1 MSVINIEKLAFGGS
15 GFGRIDGKACFV
27 PYTAPGDVAD
37 ILITRDKR
45 SYSEGVLQKLL
56 KSSDFR
62 TLPPCPVFGSCGG
75 CDWQHISYEEQCR
88 QKELIFADTLWR
100 IARVEASGIKPLL
113 GASSPFNYRQRVQ
126 LKVSTTGGKISLG
139 FYRSASHCVVDLPGR
154 CEIAAPALNMAL
166 DETRELLAS
175 FSEPHNVPQ
184 IDLAASSDGQV
195 SLVFHYT
202 GNNREKLSEY
212 LAETGKGLRRI
223 HSVSIRAGRKSAL
236 ENVSGAEN
244 IGYTV
249 PDSTGG
255 DMWLY
260 FSPDSFSQVN
270 FAQNR
275 SIINSI
281 IDFCSVTAPRSILD
295 LFCGNGNFSLP
306 LAKTSRKITGFETS
320 AKSISLAGFNAMSN
334 GITNARYY
342 NRDSAAGVDEAAR
355 AGEIFD
361 LVIIDPPRS
370 GADAIAGELFKVAAS
385 HIIYISCDPPT
396 LSRDLA
402 TLKKS
407 GFEVITVQPV
417 DMFPQTYHLESIT
430 FLKKNNQGA
439 VNK

>member
-1 MSVINIEKLAFGGS
+1 MSLITIEKLAFGGS

-37 ILITRDKR
+37 ISITKDKR
-45 SYSEGVLQKLL
+45 SFSEGVLKELL
-56 KSSDFR
+56 KSSDSR
-62 TLPPCPVFGSCGG
+62 IQPLCPVFGNCGG
-75 CDWQHISYEEQCR
+75 CDWQHITYEEQCR

-100 IARVEASGIKPLL
+100 IARVEASRIKPLL
-113 GASSPFNYRQRVQ
+113 RAPSPFNYRQRVQ
-126 LKVSTTGGKISLG
+126 LKVSTAGGKLSLG
-139 FYRSASHCVVDLPGR
+139 FHRSASHYVVDLPGR

-166 DETRELLAS
+166 DEVRALLAS
-175 FSEPHNVPQ
+175 YIEPHNVPQ
-184 IDLAASSDGQV
+184 IDLVASSDGQV
-195 SLVFHYT
+195 SLVLHYI
-202 GNNREKLSEY
+202 GDDKEKLSSY
-212 LAETGKGLRRI
+212 LAETGKSLRMI
-223 HSVSIRAGRKSAL
+223 HSVSVRAGRKSSL
-236 ENVSGAEN
+236 INVFGVEKV
-244 IGYTV
+244 GYTV

-255 DMWLY
+255 EMELY

-270 FAQNR
+270 FVQNR

-306 LAKTSRKITGFETS
+306 LAKNSKRIVGFETFE
-320 AKSISLAGFNAMSN
+320 KSVSFAEFNARSN
-334 GITNARYY
+334 GITNARYF
-342 NRDSAAGVDEAAR
+342 NRDSAAGVDEAAST
-355 AGEIFD
+355 GETFD

-370 GADAIAGELFKVAAS
+370 GADAISGKLVKIAAS

-407 GFEVITVQPV
+407 GFEVMSVQPV

-430 FLKKNNQGA
+430 FLKKNN
-439 VNK
+439 